1 MPKSTADRFIAGK
14 SAKRF
19 VLNLSAKSPEYQD
32 CIFRE
37 EELDAVPAFFRNYPA
52 YSLSPLRNLD
62 SYAKQLGIEALWIKD
77 EYIRLGVNSFKILGV
92 VYALHRLL
100 SDGNISERSVLVC
113 ATDGN
118 HGRALAHIGRQLSL
132 ETRIYVPRAMR
143 QLRRSAIESEG
154 AKVVTVDGSYDDAV
168 IQAASYA
175 KASGGVIVSDTG
187 WPGYDVIPRYIMAG
201 YTMLLAEAAAQW
213 PEPPDVVFVQAGAG
227 GLAFAVISWFYRR
240 LGAKCPLIVSCE
252 PINAGCVLESIRVG
266 RPVILKGSL
275 ETIMAGLSCG
285 TVSSAAWLGLRFG
298 LDVCLT
304 ITDDECAEAVR
315 HLSAPSGHDP
325 VVIAGESGACGVAA
339 LKAVLCL
346 EEFRSVREYLN
357 LSPQSRVLAINTEGA
372 TDPEAYESITGFL
385 LNR

>member
-1 MPKSTADRFIAGK
+1 MPKGTADRFIDVR

-19 VLNLSAKSPEYQD
+19 VLNLSAKSSEYQD
-32 CIFRE
+32 CLFRE
-37 EELDAVPAFFRNYPA
+37 EELDAVPNFFQNYPD

-62 SYAKQLGIEALWIKD
+62 SYAKQLGIGALWIKD
-77 EYIRLGVNSFKILGV
+77 EYLRLGVDSFKILGV
-92 VYALHRLL
+92 AYALYRLL
-100 SDGNISERSVLVC
+100 SDGNISERSVLIC

-118 HGRALAHIGRQLSL
+118 HGRALANIGRQMSL

-143 QLRRSAIESEG
+143 QLRRRAIESEG

-175 KASGGVIVSDTG
+175 EKSGGVLVSDTG
-187 WPGYDVIPRYIMAG
+187 WPGYEVIPRYIMAG
-201 YTMLLAEAAAQW
+201 YTMLLAEATAQW

-227 GLAFAVISWFYRR
+227 GLAFAVVSWFYRR

-252 PINAGCVLESIRVG
+252 PINAGCVLESMRAG
-266 RPVILKGSL
+266 RPVILKGLL

-285 TVSSAAWLGLRFG
+285 TVSSAAWPGLRFG

-315 HLSAPSGHDP
+315 HLSAPSGRDP
-325 VVIAGESGACGVAA
+325 LVIAGESGACGVAA

-372 TDPEAYESITGFL
+372 TDPEGYEYITGFP